1 MRSGNSSS
9 RHKDEKTSRSWR
21 NTSPDGS
28 WRELE
33 TPTARHQDKPGDVK
47 ILKKEKNDR
56 GRDDVQGAGAS
67 TSSAWRPKSHS
78 PDTAMWR
85 PASASTQASSGG
97 MDDDGDDLHESFR
110 KYLHGYRNKSP
121 DSIYDDGDGEE
132 DLSAEQRQWLMA
144 RSTSR

>member
-1 MRSGNSSS
+1 MTNSKTSLKTPKSRDRDRDRDRDRKDEKASTQKSRAKGSRSPVNNENSMRSGNSSS

-67 TSSAWRPKSHS
+67 TSSA
-78 PDTAMWR
+78 
-85 PASASTQASSGG
+85 
-97 MDDDGDDLHESFR
+97 
-110 KYLHGYRNKSP
+110 
-121 DSIYDDGDGEE
+121 
-132 DLSAEQRQWLMA
+132 
-144 RSTSR
+144 